1 MSNYNKVILMGRLTK
16 DPELK
21 YTPSGTAVAG
31 LRLAVTNRIKQGD
44 EWKEEPCYVDV
55 SVFGR
60 RGETCAEYLNK
71 GSLVLVDGRLRFSE
85 WQTDD
90 GQRKSKLDVSAR
102 EVIFMP
108 KGMSSTGEGR
118 SPSANSTPD
127 TDSDVPF

>member
-102 EVIFMP
+102 DVISMP

-118 SPSANSTPD
+118 SPSANSIPD